1 MKKYMV
7 LMIAISL
14 VTSCGRKKPLDAE
27 KIKETS
33 ALKATITHE
42 ANTCAEFAKA
52 FETTEDKLK
61 VETLLSFPEVKDS
74 KEKDA
79 KKKAEEAKKAAE
91 VKITPETEILA
102 AQAEAQFSVENDKEV
117 ANEAKTKIYNVV
129 DVRDSKKKFF
139 LVEVTSASDE
149 KKVQSFIFSAKK
161 TEIMHY
167 IDATGCHEINEAAIV
182 IPTSKVETKKEEA
195 PKTTE
200 ETKPDTKTTATA
212 SAVKEAAPTTAPTAV
227 APNTSDDDC
236 ADEVSTPTVTA
247 TAPFSNVNPNP
258 AK

>member
-42 ANTCAEFAKA
+42 DNTCAEFAKA
-52 FETTEDKLK
+52 FETTEDKIK
-61 VETLLSFPEVKDS
+61 VDTLLKFPEVKDS

-79 KKKAEEAKKAAE
+79 KKKEEEAKKAAE

-117 ANEAKTKIYNVV
+117 ASETKTKIYNVV

-139 LVEVTSASDE
+139 LVEVTSATDE

-182 IPTSKVETKKEEA
+182 VPTKKEEVKKEETKKEEPA
-195 PKTTE
+195 KTS
-200 ETKPDTKTTATA
+200 DATATA
-212 SAVKEAAPTTAPTAV
+212 PAVKEAAQTTSPSVPAVTENTADSDDCEDAPTTPVV
-227 APNTSDDDC
+227 APFGS
-236 ADEVSTPTVTA
+236 
-247 TAPFSNVNPNP
+247 VNPNP